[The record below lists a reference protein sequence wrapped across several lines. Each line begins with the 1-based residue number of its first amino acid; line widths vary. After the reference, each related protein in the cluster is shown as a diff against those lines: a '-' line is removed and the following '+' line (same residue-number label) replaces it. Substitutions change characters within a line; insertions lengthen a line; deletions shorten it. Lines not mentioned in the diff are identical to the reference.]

1 MTYAIVYASKTGNTR
16 LLAETIRESLPQDSC
31 LWCGGPDERALAA
44 DRIYLG
50 FWTDKGS
57 CSQELTDFLAGTAG
71 KEVFLFGTAGFGGAP
86 EYFEQILARVAG
98 CLPDSARLVGRFMCQ
113 GRMPQAV
120 RDRYAAM
127 EESPRRAMMLENFD
141 RALPHPNAG
150 DLSALKAALPPL

>member
-71 KEVFLFGTAGFGGAP
+71 KEVFLFGTAGFGARRN
-86 EYFEQILARVAG
+86 ILSRSWPGWPAACPTPPGWWAGLCARAG
-98 CLPDSARLVGRFMCQ
+98 CPRPCGT
-113 GRMPQAV
+113 GMPPWRKAPAV
-120 RDRYAAM
+120 
-127 EESPRRAMMLENFD
+127 P
-141 RALPHPNAG
+141 
-150 DLSALKAALPPL
+150 